1 MTTLPNAARNTG
13 LRSGSDAPVPYAWR
27 PCTATTAALMCRQS
41 QLKAVG
47 IGTGMVL
54 MRGRTRR
61 TSVMPCLC
69 GIAVVLTAVLIAT
82 PVTAAGLSKR
92 TSMPGLIAVEG
103 PMTGAQASTGIDMAN
118 GAALAVNQINA
129 AGGIDGVQLRLLKLD
144 DKATFLGGLSAARKA
159 LASGAFAVIGPFNS
173 SVGVTNLHIYKKAG
187 LPIVRLT
194 SSVKTEGFGV
204 TTQPM
209 DSQVA
214 PVEIQE
220 ITKVLH
226 AQRPAMIYDTST
238 YTAGIAQQVKAGL
251 AKVGDPVVA
260 FVPVVSGAAKYTAA
274 LRKVGSAHPDLL
286 YIAAY
291 GTDAGNIA
299 KEASTMAGTG
309 RCFVDLAAQG
319 PAFVTAAGQTV
330 AAKCAASGVPGAQQ
344 FTGAS
349 QYVRDYQSNF
359 HATPGTWGTYT
370 YDSVQILADALKQTG
385 WHQKAL
391 ITALDHITAYQ
402 GITGPIT
409 IAPLT
414 GNRVQSTV
422 VILDVDSAGNYVIDP
437 QWAMATGFPLSA
449 NNS

>member
-1 MTTLPNAARNTG
+1 
-13 LRSGSDAPVPYAWR
+13 
-27 PCTATTAALMCRQS
+27 
-41 QLKAVG
+41 
-47 IGTGMVL
+47 MVL
-54 MRGRTRR
+54 MRRCTRR
-61 TSVMPCLC
+61 TPVTFYVC
-69 GIAVVLTAVLIAT
+69 GIVTALTAVLIST
-82 PVTAAGLSKR
+82 PIATAALSKR

-103 PMTGAQASTGIDMAN
+103 PMTGAQASTGTDMAN

-129 AGGIDGVQLRLLKLD
+129 TGGIDGVQLRLLKLD
-144 DKATFLGGLSAARKA
+144 DKATFLGGLSAVRKT
-159 LASGAFAVIGPFNS
+159 LAADAFAVIGPFNS
-173 SVGVTNLHIYKKAG
+173 SVGLANLHIYKKAG

-220 ITKVLH
+220 IAKVLH

-251 AKVGDPVVA
+251 AQVGDPVVG
-260 FVPVVSGAAKYTAA
+260 FVPVVSGKPTYTAA
-274 LRKVGSAHPDLL
+274 LRKVAAAHPDLL

-291 GTDAGNIA
+291 GSDAGKIA
-299 KEASTMAGTG
+299 KEASTMAAAG

-319 PAFVTAAGQTV
+319 PAFVAAAGETV
-330 AAKCAASGVPGAQQ
+330 AAECVSSGVPSAQQ

-359 HATPGTWGTYT
+359 HAAPGTWGTYT
-370 YDSVQILADALKQTG
+370 FDSVQILADALKQAG
-385 WHQKAL
+385 WHQKAV
-391 ITALDHITAYQ
+391 ITALDHITDYQ

-409 IAPLT
+409 IAPST

-422 VILDVDSAGNYVIDP
+422 VILHVDTAGSYVIDP

-449 NNS
+449 NNG

>member
-1 MTTLPNAARNTG
+1 ML
-13 LRSGSDAPVPYAWR
+13 Y
-27 PCTATTAALMCRQS
+27 
-41 QLKAVG
+41 
-47 IGTGMVL
+47 
-54 MRGRTRR
+54 
-61 TSVMPCLC
+61 LC
-69 GIAVVLTAVLIAT
+69 GIAAVLIAVLIGT
-82 PVTAAGLSKR
+82 PMAGAGLSKR
-92 TSMPGLIAVEG
+92 TSTPGLIAVEG

-118 GAALAVNQINA
+118 GAALAINQINA
-129 AGGIDGVQLRLLKLD
+129 AGGIDGVQLKLLKLD
-144 DKATFLGGLSAARKA
+144 DKASFLGGLSAARKA
-159 LASGAFAVIGPFNS
+159 LTSGAFAVIGPFNS
-173 SVGVTNLHIYKKAG
+173 SVGVTNLHVYKKAG

-214 PVEIQE
+214 PVEIEE

-226 AQRPAMIYDTST
+226 AHEPAMIYDTST

-260 FVPVVSGAAKYTAA
+260 FVPVVSGETKYTAA
-274 LRKVGSAHPDLL
+274 LRKVASAHPDLI

-291 GTDAGNIA
+291 GTDAGKIA

-309 RCFVDLAAQG
+309 GCFVDLAAQG
-319 PAFVTAAGQTV
+319 SAFVTAAGQAV
-330 AAKCAASGVPGAQQ
+330 AAKCVASGVPSAQQ

-349 QYVRDYQSNF
+349 QYVTDYQSSF
-359 HATPGTWGTYT
+359 HAAPGTWGTYT
-370 YDSVQILADALKQTG
+370 YDSVQILADALKQIG
-385 WHQKAL
+385 WHQKAVV
-391 ITALDHITAYQ
+391 TALDHITAYQ

-409 IAPLT
+409 IAPST

-437 QWAMATGFPLSA
+437 QWATATGFPLPA
-449 NNS
+449 NNG

>member
-1 MTTLPNAARNTG
+1 MTLARPATTSASVRVLIPQSYRTQRLG
-13 LRSGSDAPVPYAWR
+13 
-27 PCTATTAALMCRQS
+27 TTTTAALTYRSVPS
-41 QLKAVG
+41 QIDG
-47 IGTGMVL
+47 GRDGMVL
-54 MRGRTRR
+54 MRRCTRR
-61 TSVMPCLC
+61 TPAMPYVC
-69 GIAVVLTAVLIAT
+69 GIAMALTAVLIGT
-82 PVTAAGLSKR
+82 PIAEAAPSKP
-92 TSMPGLIAVEG
+92 TLMPGLIAVEG
-103 PMTGAQASTGIDMAN
+103 PMTGEQASTGIDMAN
-118 GAALAVNQINA
+118 GAALAVNQVNA
-129 AGGIDGVQLRLLKLD
+129 TGGIDGVQLRLLKLD
-144 DKATFLGGLSAARKA
+144 DKANASGGLSAARKA

-173 SVGVTNLHIYKKAG
+173 SVGVTNLRIYKKAG

-226 AQRPAMIYDTST
+226 AQRPAMVYDTST

-251 AKVGDPVVA
+251 AKIGDPVVA
-260 FVPVVSGAAKYTAA
+260 FVPVVSGQKSYTAQ
-274 LRKVGSAHPDLL
+274 LRKVASAHPDLL

-291 GTDAGNIA
+291 GTDGGKIA

-319 PAFVTAAGQTV
+319 SAFVAAAGQTV
-330 AAKCAASGVPGAQQ
+330 AATCVASGVPSAQQ

-349 QYVRDYQSNF
+349 QYVSAYQSSF

-370 YDSVQILADALKQTG
+370 YDSVQILADALKQAD
-385 WHQKAL
+385 WHQKAV

-409 IAPLT
+409 IASST

-437 QWAMATGFPLSA
+437 QWAMATGFPFPP

>member
-1 MTTLPNAARNTG
+1 MTLARPATTSASVRVLIPQSYRTQRLG
-13 LRSGSDAPVPYAWR
+13 
-27 PCTATTAALMCRQS
+27 TTTTAALTYRSVPS
-41 QLKAVG
+41 QIDG
-47 IGTGMVL
+47 GRDGMVL
-54 MRGRTRR
+54 MRRCTRR
-61 TSVMPCLC
+61 TPAMPYVC
-69 GIAVVLTAVLIAT
+69 GIAMALTAVLIGT
-82 PVTAAGLSKR
+82 PIAEAAPSKP

-103 PMTGAQASTGIDMAN
+103 PMTGEQASTGIDMAN
-118 GAALAVNQINA
+118 GAALAVNQVNA
-129 AGGIDGVQLRLLKLD
+129 TGGIDGVQLRLLKLD
-144 DKATFLGGLSAARKA
+144 DKANASGGLSAARKA

-173 SVGVTNLHIYKKAG
+173 SVGVTNLRIYKKAG

-226 AQRPAMIYDTST
+226 AQRPAMVYDTST

-251 AKVGDPVVA
+251 AQVGDPVAA
-260 FVPVVSGAAKYTAA
+260 FVPVVSGEKKYTAE
-274 LRKVGSAHPDLL
+274 LRKVASAHPDLL

-291 GTDAGNIA
+291 GTDAGKIA
-299 KEASTMAGTG
+299 KDASTMAGTG

-330 AAKCAASGVPGAQQ
+330 AARCVASGVPSAQQ

-349 QYVRDYQSNF
+349 QYVHDYQSSF
-359 HATPGTWGTYT
+359 HAPPGTWGTYT
-370 YDSVQILADALKQTG
+370 YDSVQVLADALEQTG
-385 WHQKAL
+385 WHQKAV

-409 IAPLT
+409 IAPST

-437 QWAMATGFPLSA
+437 QWAMATGFPLPSS
-449 NNS
+449 NS

>member
-1 MTTLPNAARNTG
+1 MH
-13 LRSGSDAPVPYAWR
+13 Y
-27 PCTATTAALMCRQS
+27 
-41 QLKAVG
+41 
-47 IGTGMVL
+47 
-54 MRGRTRR
+54 
-61 TSVMPCLC
+61 LC
-69 GIAVVLTAVLIAT
+69 GIAAVLTAVLIGTPIAAAARLKPT
-82 PVTAAGLSKR
+82 PV
-92 TSMPGLIAVEG
+92 PGLIAVEG

-159 LASGAFAVIGPFNS
+159 LASAAFAVIGPFNS
-173 SVGVTNLHIYKKAG
+173 SVGVTNLPIYRKAG

-226 AQRPAMIYDTST
+226 AQRPAMVYDTST

-251 AKVGDPVVA
+251 AKAGDPVVA
-260 FVPVVSGAAKYTAA
+260 FVPVVSGQKKYTAQ
-274 LRKVGSAHPDLL
+274 LRKVASAHPDLI

-291 GTDAGNIA
+291 GTDAGKIA
-299 KEASTMAGTG
+299 KQASTMTGTG

-319 PAFVTAAGQTV
+319 PAFVAAAGQSV
-330 AAKCAASGVPGAQQ
+330 AAKCVASGVPSAQQ

-349 QYVRDYQSNF
+349 QYVSAYQSSF
-359 HATPGTWGTYT
+359 HASPGTWGTYT
-370 YDSVQILADALKQTG
+370 YDSVQILASALKQAG
-385 WHQKAL
+385 WHQKAV
-391 ITALDHITAYQ
+391 ITSLDHITVYE

-409 IAPLT
+409 IAPST

-422 VILDVDSAGNYVIDP
+422 VILDVDNGGNYVIDP
-437 QWAMATGFPLSA
+437 QWAMATGFPLLP
-449 NNS
+449 NSS